1 MIWADGFI
9 RLPFDALSLKVTVPT
24 SGLEWGIWDSKQR

>member
-9 RLPFDALSLKVTVPT
+9 RLPFDALSLNVIVLTR
-24 SGLEWGIWDSKQR
+24 GLEWGIWDSKQR